1 MSGHP
6 RWALMAVALAVSEAS
21 ATAQSL
27 ADAAKRAGEQRKE
40 VEGEPKTIITFS
52 RQTFIEVSLNL
63 ALIDRYAKARSGLA
77 SLWKRNHPLYERV
90 RDGMLASRT
99 IRDLQRAVENEPT
112 VVDVLKFYELTPES
126 FVAIEMTLR
135 RAQMRV
141 DDDATDRDGNVE
153 RENTAFVR
161 VNATKLA
168 FARKSWYLQE
178 AGLSIF
184 PP

>member
-1 MSGHP
+1 MSGFSC
-6 RWALMAVALAVSEAS
+6 RAVMVVALATNAAPA
-21 ATAQSL
+21 ATQSL

-52 RQTFIEVSLNL
+52 RHTFIEVSLTA

-77 SLWKRNHPLYERV
+77 SLWKRNRPLYERV

-99 IRDLQRAVENEPT
+99 VRDLERAIENEAT
-112 VVDVLKFYELTPES
+112 VVDTLKFYELTPES
-126 FVAIEMTLR
+126 FVATEMTLR

-141 DDDATDRDGNVE
+141 DGDESGRDGKVE

-168 FARKSWYLQE
+168 YARKSWYLQE